1 MGEPVLAS
9 CIGSERPGRCRG
21 GVTHRQAM
29 IEVARSERRCHGVRG
44 KRKLQAGR
52 SRRPEMSSGVIRT
65 WSVRWPSA
73 QA

>member
-1 MGEPVLAS
+1 M
-9 CIGSERPGRCRG
+9 
-21 GVTHRQAM
+21 THRQAM
-29 IEVARSERRCHGVRG
+29 IGDARSERLSRGGPRVRG
-44 KRKLQAGR
+44 KRRLQAGR